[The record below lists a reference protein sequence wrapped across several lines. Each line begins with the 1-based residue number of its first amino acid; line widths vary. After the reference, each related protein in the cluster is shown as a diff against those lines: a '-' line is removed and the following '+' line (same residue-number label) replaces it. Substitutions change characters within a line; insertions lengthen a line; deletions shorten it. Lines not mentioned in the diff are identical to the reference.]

1 MTTPNSRTLASTLSS
16 MGDWFARRMPT
27 HTQLEGNRY
36 VPRSALRSELW
47 RFTRRS
53 VPRGV
58 ALGIVVGIMV
68 PFAQIV
74 FAAIFSLPVRANV
87 PLAALMT
94 FLTNPFTTPLLW
106 AFSYQ
111 VGRWMLRAD
120 PAIVLGP
127 YDALM
132 QVHDIWSGLHWIT
145 DEGKYLVFG
154 LLVVSAITGAV
165 GYLLSGYI
173 WRTTIL
179 RRRRR
184 RLEQ

>member
-1 MTTPNSRTLASTLSS
+1 MSNPASRL
-16 MGDWFARRMPT
+16 MDWFARRMPT
-27 HTQLEGNRY
+27 HAQLSNNRY

-68 PFAQIV
+68 PVAQIV
-74 FAAIFSLPVRANV
+74 FAAILSMSVRANV

-111 VGRWMLRAD
+111 VGKWMLRAD
-120 PAIVLGP
+120 PAMTLGP
-127 YDALM
+127 YDALL
-132 QVHDIWSGLHWIT
+132 QVHDFWSGLHWIT

-154 LLVVSAITGAV
+154 LLVVSAVAGAI
-165 GYLLSGYI
+165 GYLVSSYI
-173 WRTTIL
+173 WNATI

-184 RLEQ
+184 RRSGRQDG

>member
-1 MTTPNSRTLASTLSS
+1 MSNSAANPLSR
-16 MGDWFARRMPT
+16 MIDWCARRMPT
-27 HTQLEGNRY
+27 HAQLEGNRY
-36 VPRSALRSELW
+36 IPKSALRSELW

-58 ALGIVVGIMV
+58 ALGIVVGILV
-68 PFAQIV
+68 PFAQTI
-74 FAAIFSLPVRANV
+74 FAAILAMPVRANV

-111 VGRWMLRAD
+111 LGKWMLRAD
-120 PAIVLGP
+120 PAMVMGP

-132 QVHDIWSGLHWIT
+132 QVHDFWSGLHWIT

-154 LLVVSAITGAV
+154 LCVVAAVTGAI
-165 GYLLSGYI
+165 GYLVSGYI
-173 WRTTIL
+173 WRTTVL

-184 RLEQ
+184 RHGE

>member
-1 MTTPNSRTLASTLSS
+1 MNKRAASPLSRMTA
-16 MGDWFARRMPT
+16 WFAQRMPT
-27 HTQLEGNRY
+27 HAQLESNRY

-68 PFAQIV
+68 PFAQTI
-74 FAAIFSLPVRANV
+74 FAAILCMPVRANV

-94 FLTNPFTTPLLW
+94 FITNPFTTPLLW

-111 VGRWMLRAD
+111 IGKWMLRAD
-120 PAIVLGP
+120 PAMTLGP
-127 YDALM
+127 YDALL
-132 QVHDIWSGLHWIT
+132 QVHDFWSGLHWIT

-154 LLVVSAITGAV
+154 LSVMSAITGAL
-165 GYLLSGYI
+165 GYLLANWI
-173 WRTTIL
+173 WQATIL

-184 RLEQ
+184 RRQED

>member
-1 MTTPNSRTLASTLSS
+1 MSNPVSRLL
-16 MGDWFARRMPT
+16 DWFAKRMPT
-27 HTQLEGNRY
+27 HAQLSNNRY

-74 FAAIFSLPVRANV
+74 FAAILSMSVRANV

-111 VGRWMLRAD
+111 VGRVMLRAD
-120 PAIVLGP
+120 PAVQMGP
-127 YDALM
+127 IESLM
-132 QVHDIWSGLHWIT
+132 QVHDLWSGLHWIS
-145 DEGKYLVFG
+145 DEGKHLVFG
-154 LLVVSAITGAV
+154 LLVVSAITGAI
-165 GYLLSGYI
+165 GYLVSSYF
-173 WRTTIL
+173 WNVTIQ

-184 RLEQ
+184 RKGHQD